1 VESATFEAVAVNE
14 SVQPQASEEA
24 LSQKPWWQRGF
35 PGIVWS
41 AYRSWFAHRTIR
53 FGAGLAYYGLFA
65 AVPLVA
71 VSLFVAGLI
80 FSQQDVGQYL
90 ASQLEPIVGANA
102 AAEVADF
109 LDGLQEDISN
119 SLDGI
124 VLFIVTVVA
133 ASFVFVALQ
142 DGINIV
148 WEAPRRRG
156 LEAGLKRRLLA
167 VGLVLLGA
175 AALAVGLIV
184 SVILGAISEA
194 LSSRGLIDAVAD
206 FVSSML
212 SALIL
217 VVLVLAIFKFLPNVA
232 VGWPSAVI
240 SSIVT
245 TAALLVGTRLTAM
258 YLENFS
264 GVSLAG
270 AASALLGLLAWLY
283 LEAQILLAG
292 AELNRAIELRDAP
305 AAADT
310 GDRRPQGAADT
321 HPQNTD

>member
-1 VESATFEAVAVNE
+1 MALNQGIEPQSSSEAV
-14 SVQPQASEEA
+14 
-24 LSQKPWWQRGF
+24 SQNPWWQRGVA
-35 PGIVWS
+35 GIVRS

-71 VSLFVAGLI
+71 VALFVAGLI
-80 FSQQDVGQYL
+80 FSQQDVGQYV
-90 ASQLEPIVGANA
+90 ATQIEPVVGANA
-102 AAEVADF
+102 AMEVAGL

-119 SLDGI
+119 SLGGI
-124 VLFIVTVVA
+124 VLFVVTVVA

-175 AALAVGLIV
+175 AALAVGLIA
-184 SVILGAISEA
+184 SVILGGISDA
-194 LSSRGLIDAVAD
+194 LSSRGFIDAVAD
-206 FVSSML
+206 VVSSLL

-217 VVLVLAIFKFLPNVA
+217 GVVVLAIFKYLPNVA

-240 SSIVT
+240 ASIVT
-245 TAALLVGTRLTAM
+245 TAVLFVGTWLVAM

-264 GVSLAG
+264 GISLAG
-270 AASALLGLLAWLY
+270 ATSALLGLLAWLY

-292 AELNRAIELRDAP
+292 AELNRAIEQRDTP
-305 AAADT
+305 AAVDSE
-310 GDRRPQGAADT
+310 GQRPHGAGPT
-321 HPQNTD
+321 HPRTAD